1 MINTILLKLV
11 GFFFYIK
18 GQHPF
23 YPKYTEISMQLN
35 VHDLKIE
42 VERLKSL
49 QNDHGY

>member
-1 MINTILLKLV
+1 MIHTILLKLV
-11 GFFFYIK
+11 DFFYIK